1 MPVRA
6 RRRPG
11 SPTTFGIPAISTGD
25 IFRANIKN
33 ETPLGLQVKEVLAS
47 GGYVTDE
54 ITNAIVRDRLFE
66 DDAEQGFLLDGF
78 PRTAAQVETLDA
90 ILAEHGHQLEA
101 VLELTVDDEAVVQR
115 LLKRAEIEGR
125 EDDTEEVIRERQA
138 IYRRET
144 APLTEVYSAR
154 GLLRAG
160 RRHGFGRRGLHP
172 HLRGPRRGCSLL
184 MFGRSRIDTKT
195 PDQILRMRKAGLVVG
210 QTLQLMAQ
218 TVRPGMT
225 TKQLDEL
232 AEEHIRGCGATP
244 SFLGYHGFTGSL
256 CTSVNDEV
264 VHGIPGR
271 AGAGR
276 G

>member
-1 MPVRA
+1 MRLIILGP
-6 RRRPG
+6 PG
-11 SPTTFGIPAISTGD
+11 AGKGTQAAKIAEKFGIPAISTGD

-54 ITNAIVRDRLFE
+54 ITNEIVRDRLFE

-90 ILAEHGHQLEA
+90 ILAEHGHALEA

-144 APLTEVYSAR
+144 APLTDVYSAR
-154 GLLRAG
+154 GLLVQV
-160 RRHGFGRRGLHP
+160 
-172 HLRGPRRGCSLL
+172 
-184 MFGRSRIDTKT
+184 D
-195 PDQILRMRKAGLVVG
+195 
-210 QTLQLMAQ
+210 
-218 TVRPGMT
+218 GM
-225 TKQLDEL
+225 
-232 AEEHIRGCGATP
+232 
-244 SFLGYHGFTGSL
+244 GS
-256 CTSVNDEV
+256 VDEV
-264 VHGIPGR
+264 FDRISAAL
-271 AGAGR
+271 AGAAR
-276 G
+276 S